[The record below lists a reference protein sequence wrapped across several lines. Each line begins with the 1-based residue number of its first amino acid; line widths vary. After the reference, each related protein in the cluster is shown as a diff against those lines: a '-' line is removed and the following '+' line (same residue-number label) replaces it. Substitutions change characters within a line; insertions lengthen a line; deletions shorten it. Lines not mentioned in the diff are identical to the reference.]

1 MMRKWMVA
9 GAGFLLMT
17 LLASAGV
24 SAAWAAPQA
33 PAGPQ
38 EKPAYTMA
46 EYNAYQAA
54 ANEKNPAQRVKL
66 LEDFVAKYPS
76 STLLIYAY
84 DALWGNYYND
94 LRNFPKTI
102 ENIDRLLTF
111 GDKIDLTSRLRAQYY
126 RASAFH
132 ASFSDKA
139 PDAKTQAAAARD
151 AAQKGIQMLGQW
163 TKPEGAT
170 DEQYAESKKLF
181 AALFNY
187 TVGFA
192 AMQGKDCKGA
202 VDGFKA
208 ALAIDATA
216 GLTWFRLGVTY
227 LLGQQPYTIT
237 AVSRTSNVVT
247 VTLASGSCAPIWQVG
262 QEIIIGGMTD
272 ATFNGRFAIASV
284 GSATS
289 FAYAQTAANGSS
301 SGGTASLD
309 PPQYMDGFWA
319 LARSIALKGPSEAQ
333 VRDYLRKQLQRY
345 QQTGCDK
352 LLTDQMNELLSLAA
366 ASTDRPTTYKIPS
379 AAELDAARQ
388 NMTIISLIADLKG
401 SGERAKLVWL
411 AACGLEFPDVPA
423 KVIQATSGDAIVTL
437 KLFTGATSEEI
448 EVGTTANLEVRIE
461 GQPEARRI
469 KKDDLLRF
477 TGTLADYTPDP
488 FLLRWEKAKANPEDI
503 PEEKAAPGKKAPTK
517 RPPKKPPSR

>member
-1 MMRKWMVA
+1 MHCERNALAPLAWIPYNPRVLHVPGAPSDNATDFSGSAVVRNDSRSGGRQTMMRKWMVA

-24 SAAWAAPQA
+24 PAAWAAPQA

-84 DALWGNYYND
+84 RTLWWTYYND
-94 LRNFPKTI
+94 LRSFPKTI
-102 ENIDRLLTF
+102 ENIDRFLTF
-111 GDKIDLTSRLRAQYY
+111 GDKIDLTSRLQALYY
-126 RASAFH
+126 RALAFH

-139 PDAKTQAAAARD
+139 PDAKAQAAAARD
-151 AAQKGIQMLGQW
+151 AAQRGIQMLGQW

-170 DEQYAESKKLF
+170 DEQYAESKKQF

-192 AMQGKDCKGA
+192 AMQGKDYKGA

-227 LLGQQPYTIT
+227 LQM
-237 AVSRTSNVVT
+237 A
-247 VTLASGSCAPIWQVG
+247 
-262 QEIIIGGMTD
+262 
-272 ATFNGRFAIASV
+272 
-284 GSATS
+284 
-289 FAYAQTAANGSS
+289 
-301 SGGTASLD
+301 

-333 VRDYLRKQLQRY
+333 VRNYLRGQLLRY
-345 QQTGCDK
+345 QQTSCDR
-352 LLTDQMNELLSLAA
+352 LLDQQMNELLALAA
-366 ASTDRPTTYKIPS
+366 NTGDRPASYTIPS
-379 AAELDAARQ
+379 KDDLDKARQ
-388 NMTIISLIADLKG
+388 DMATFIADLKAG
-401 SGERAKLVWL
+401 GDKGKLRWL
-411 AACGLEFPDVPA
+411 ATCGLEFPEVSG
-423 KVIQATSGDAIVTL
+423 KVIEVVADDSVTL
-437 KLFTGATSEEI
+437 KVFTGATPEETEAGTVANM
-448 EVGTTANLEVRIE
+448 EVKVE
-461 GQPEARRI
+461 GQPEAKRI
-469 KKDDLLRF
+469 EKDQGVRF
-477 TGTLADYTPDP
+477 SGTLADYTSDP
-488 FLLRWEKAKANPEDI
+488 FLLRWEKAKVNPEDI
-503 PEEKAAPGKKAPTK
+503 PGEKTAPGKKAPPK

>member
-24 SAAWAAPQA
+24 PAAWAAPQA
-33 PAGPQ
+33 PAGTQ

-66 LEDFVAKYPS
+66 LDDFVAKYPS

-84 DALWGNYYND
+84 NALWGTHYND

-111 GDKIDLTSRLRAQYY
+111 GDKVDLTSRLRAQYY
-126 RASAFH
+126 RALAFH

-139 PDAKTQAAAARD
+139 PDAKVQAAAARD

-170 DEQYAESKKLF
+170 DEQYAESKKQF

-192 AMQGKDCKGA
+192 AMQGKDYKGA

-216 GLTWFRLGVTY
+216 GLTWYRLGVTY
-227 LLGQQPYTIT
+227 LQ
-237 AVSRTSNVVT
+237 
-247 VTLASGSCAPIWQVG
+247 
-262 QEIIIGGMTD
+262 M
-272 ATFNGRFAIASV
+272 
-284 GSATS
+284 
-289 FAYAQTAANGSS
+289 
-301 SGGTASLD
+301 D

-333 VRDYLRKQLQRY
+333 VRNYLRGQLLRY
-345 QQTGCDK
+345 QQTSCDR
-352 LLTDQMNELLSLAA
+352 LLDQQMNELLALAGNA
-366 ASTDRPTTYKIPS
+366 ADRPANYTIPS
-379 AAELDAARQ
+379 KDDLDKARQ
-388 NMTIISLIADLKG
+388 DMATFIADLKAG
-401 SGERAKLVWL
+401 GDKGKLRWL
-411 AACGLEFPDVPA
+411 ATCGLEFPEVSG
-423 KVIQATSGDAIVTL
+423 KVVEVMAADDSVTL
-437 KLFTGATSEEI
+437 KVFTGATPEETEAGTVANM
-448 EVGTTANLEVRIE
+448 EVKVE
-461 GQPEARRI
+461 GQPAAKRI
-469 KKDDLLRF
+469 EKDQGVRF
-477 TGTLADYTPDP
+477 SGTLADYTPDP
-488 FLLRWEKAKANPEDI
+488 FLLRWEKAKVNPEDI
-503 PEEKAAPGKKAPTK
+503 PAEKAAPGKKAPSK